1 MDFTP
6 FDEQMMR
13 LAIAEALAAQAA
25 GEVPVGAIVVYN
37 NEIIGHGQNR
47 VLRDS
52 DPTAH
57 AEIVALRQA
66 GLSLANYRLTGCT
79 LYVTLEPC
87 AMCAGA
93 ILHARIARLVYAAD
107 DPKAGA
113 CGSVLSVMNH
123 PQLNHKVEV
132 APGVLAEEC
141 GPMLSNFFLA
151 RRGKNPLSLHPTIQG
166 DNNGDEEEVV
176 SEG

>member
-1 MDFTP
+1 MC
-6 FDEQMMR
+6 
-13 LAIAEALAAQAA
+13 LAMAEALAAQAA
-25 GEVPVGAIVVYN
+25 GEVPVGALVVYN
-37 NEIIGHGQNR
+37 DEIIGRGQNR
-47 VLRDS
+47 VLRDN

-57 AEIVALRQA
+57 AEIVALREA
-66 GLSLANYRLTGCT
+66 GIALSNYRLTNCT

-93 ILHARIARLVYAAD
+93 ILHARITRLVYAAD

-132 APGVLAEEC
+132 APGLLAEEC

-151 RRGKNPLSLHPTIQG
+151 RRGKKPLNLHPTIEG
-166 DNNGDEEEVV
+166 DSNGDEEEMV